1 MSWKVSPA
9 MTWNE
14 SVWNPSMLSTA
25 LWLDAAD
32 ASTIAESGG
41 AVSQWNDKSGNGRH
55 ATQSNS
61 SYKPSL
67 TANGLN
73 GLNVVTFDGVNDI
86 LGFSDLAWTNNIGA
100 ISYFVVT
107 KTSDQATTSYKALF
121 QIRTGAG
128 FGFDR
133 ASLYVRNSQL
143 EAGGRRLDSN
153 SYAFR
158 STGSLSSNAF
168 QGSAIYNYAA
178 ATLAVNVNGGTV
190 SSGSFQTVGNTSPTN
205 STASSIGSTN
215 VGSDSFLPN
224 SNQSYNGYVA
234 EFVALASAASD
245 TDRQKMEG
253 YLAHKWGLTANLPAG
268 HPYKL
273 VGPTP

>member
-1 MSWKVSPA
+1 MTLRWVPGY
-9 MTWNE
+9 TWNE
-14 SVWNPSMLSTA
+14 SVWNPSMISTA

-32 ASTIAESGG
+32 ASTITESGG

-61 SYKPSL
+61 SYRPSL

-107 KTSDQATTSYKALF
+107 KTSDQAVTNYRALF
-121 QIRTGAG
+121 QIRGGAY
-128 FGFDR
+128 DR
-133 ASLYVRNSQL
+133 ATLYVRNSQL
-143 EAGGRRLDSN
+143 EAGGRRLDSD

-215 VGSDSFLPN
+215 TGSSSFLP
-224 SNQSYNGYVA
+224 SLTQSYNGDVA

-245 TDRQKMEG
+245 STRQKMEG
-253 YLAHKWGLTANLPAG
+253 YLAHKWGLTANLPND